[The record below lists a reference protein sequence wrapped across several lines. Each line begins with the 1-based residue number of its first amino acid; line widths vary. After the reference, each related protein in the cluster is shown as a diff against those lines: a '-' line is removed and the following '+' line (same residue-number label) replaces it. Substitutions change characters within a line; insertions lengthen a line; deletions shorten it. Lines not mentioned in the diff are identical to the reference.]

1 MYVYVKINN
10 WEILELHLYDVKMQ
24 AILPKLTNKKKNTLK
39 EMSEFLKIYVL
50 SKFLGKRYEK

>member
-24 AILPKLTNKKKNTLK
+24 AILPKLTNKKKYIERN
-39 EMSEFLKIYVL
+39 V
-50 SKFLGKRYEK
+50 